1 MQEFFYWIGELV
13 GSGIRAVV
21 DGLRWV
27 FEQIDGV
34 LNSFVDGLTGA
45 LGINSSVFS
54 LAFLLIG
61 LLLVYAGVRAL
72 IRKAVVTGIIWLL
85 LGLILLSWLIT

>member
-13 GSGIRAVV
+13 GSGIRAAV

-27 FEQIDGV
+27 FEQIDGI
-34 LNSFVDGLTGA
+34 LNSFVDGLTEA
-45 LGINSSVFS
+45 LGISSSVFS

-61 LLLVYAGVRAL
+61 LLLIYAGARAL
-72 IRKAVVTGIIWLL
+72 MRKAVITGIIWLL
-85 LGLILLSWLIT
+85 LGVLLLSWLIS